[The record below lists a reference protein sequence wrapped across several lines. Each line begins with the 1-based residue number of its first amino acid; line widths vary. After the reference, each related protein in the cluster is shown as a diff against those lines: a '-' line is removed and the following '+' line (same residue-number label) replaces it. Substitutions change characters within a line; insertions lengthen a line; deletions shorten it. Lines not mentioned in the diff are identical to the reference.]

1 MIRGT
6 HFIIVVAVLV
16 LTSAPTSAQSM
27 FNRHIGPVAVVPAPG
42 GPAGTYDVSVGWTV
56 SLDEI
61 FGSPL
66 HLSADVTL
74 TTSAGES
81 ASVFQ
86 EAVMDSGAGFC
97 FPGPPCLGACG
108 SLDTGGPP
116 STGLLCRPEGECTDD
131 PCDCVCQGWIV
142 TTIPGV
148 ALKPGDE
155 ITVIL
160 IPAAGAQI
168 DPDLSDDQTTV
179 TFTGEPMFW
188 DRRVVSAEI
197 VPVNAEG
204 LFQVWVVWEAAV
216 AGLTA
221 PVNLNSAIY
230 VTTRK
235 SGATGA
241 NSPCFGPPFEVDA
254 ALSCDVECPGESC
267 LSALCGE
274 FDVDF
279 SCATYELPTTSACAC
294 VSTLGILAVVGA
306 FHGLDADEFV
316 AVEIRHVE
324 GAIPGIPSLIDN
336 DFIIPVPPMAQS
348 LDGIP
353 GIGPSDLAIF
363 LAQWGAC
370 PDCKVDPCAADFDS
384 DCDVDAQ
391 DLGALLWNWG

>member
-1 MIRGT
+1 MNRAT
-6 HFIIVVAVLV
+6 RSIITVAVPALI
-16 LTSAPTSAQSM
+16 SAPTSAQSI
-27 FNRHIGPVAVVPAPG
+27 FNRHIGPVAVVPVPD
-42 GPAGTYDVSVGWTV
+42 GPQGTYDVSVGWTV

-116 STGLLCRPEGECTDD
+116 STGLLCRPEGECTED

-148 ALKPGDE
+148 PLKPGDE
-155 ITVIL
+155 ITVTL

-168 DPDLSDDQTTV
+168 DPDQSDDQTTV

-204 LFQVWVVWEAAV
+204 QFQVWVVWEAAV
-216 AGLTA
+216 SGLTA
-221 PVNLNSAIY
+221 PANLNSSIS
-230 VTTRK
+230 VTSK
-235 SGATGA
+235 VGSTGA
-241 NSPCFGPPFEVDA
+241 NSPCLGSPFMVDA
-254 ALSCDVECPGESC
+254 AASCNAQCPGERC
-267 LSALCGE
+267 ASASCGE
-274 FDVDF
+274 VGVDF

-294 VSTLGILAVVGA
+294 VTTPSLLAVVVG
-306 FHGLDADEFV
+306 FHGLQADDVV
-316 AVEIRHVE
+316 AVEVRHVE
-324 GAIPGIPSLIDN
+324 GAIPGIPSLTHN
-336 DFIIPVPPMAQS
+336 DFIIAVGPTAQS

-353 GIGPSDLAIF
+353 GIGASDLAI
-363 LAQWGAC
+363 LLSQWGPC
-370 PDCKVDPCAADFDS
+370 PDCLIDPCAADFDS
-384 DCDVDAQ
+384 DCEVEVQ
-391 DLGALLWNWG
+391 DLAAILWNWG